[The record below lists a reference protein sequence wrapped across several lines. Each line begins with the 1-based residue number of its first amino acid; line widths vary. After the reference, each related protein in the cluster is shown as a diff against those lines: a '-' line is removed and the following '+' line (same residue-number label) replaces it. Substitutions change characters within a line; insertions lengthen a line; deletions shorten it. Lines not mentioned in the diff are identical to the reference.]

1 MAANAGGQQ
10 SAVAPGSRYSIPP
23 FTDDIMQP
31 DNNNG
36 ITTVLSGASQ
46 VPVTGIIPFMQS
58 DVVFGWLHKFSIPE
72 TITTGSGATV
82 TQSQY
87 FPFIYVGP
95 YLLNMQYQYPSI
107 SVASGYD
114 LALVNLIRPLRP
126 QSSQRNAWY
135 SNLGVVAN
143 APQTSQLWSA
153 PAYTS
158 TTAHTPAFFLEVPAS
173 CYFDSYYE
181 LDEMGNPLS
190 GPHNGYVSPQNMGG
204 YARVVTPSLRMN
216 PIFASTTD
224 GGPYNTTGGT
234 ASTAAASTVT
244 HYFERIGVL
253 GSMDSSVL
261 PQPTNWQYNIAHQQV
276 NISGKNKVDIP
287 LNQIFAGQIMSI
299 IVRLY
304 DPSAASAVGAALAV
318 TNVSSFILSF
328 GGSVQK
334 FNGTVDFLQE
344 RFASQ
349 HLFLPPE
356 GVLVYD
362 SATDIQGWRTNSY
375 CLNTLR
381 TAAVNL
387 HMDFTGA
394 LSATAYA
401 EITIEGLR
409 FVPLPVNPA
418 Q

>member
-1 MAANAGGQQ
+1 MAANTGASQQ
-10 SAVAPGSRYSIPP
+10 ATAPGSRYSIPP

-31 DNNNG
+31 ENNNG
-36 ITTVLSGASQ
+36 ITTVLSSANQ
-46 VPVTGIIPFMQS
+46 VPVTGVIPFMQS
-58 DVVFGWLHKFSIPE
+58 DVVFGWLHKLSIPE
-72 TITTGSGATV
+72 TVTTGAGATV
-82 TQSQY
+82 TQSPY

-107 SVASGYD
+107 SVASGFD
-114 LALVNLIRPLRP
+114 LALVNYVRPLRP
-126 QSSQRNAWY
+126 QSLQRNAWY
-135 SNLGVVAN
+135 SNLIPVPNG
-143 APQTSQLWSA
+143 PQTSQIWSA
-153 PAYTS
+153 PAYGS
-158 TTAHTPAFFLEVPAS
+158 TVAHTPAFFLELPAS

-204 YARVVTPSLRMN
+204 YARVVTPGVRMN
-216 PIFASTTD
+216 PIFGSTVD
-224 GGPYNTTGGT
+224 SAPYNSLNGT
-234 ASTAAASTVT
+234 MSTAASSTVT

-253 GSMDSSVL
+253 GSMDASVL

-276 NISGKNKVDIP
+276 SIQGKNKVDIP

-299 IVRLY
+299 IVRMF
-304 DPSAASAVGAALAV
+304 DPSAAAGVGAVLPVSNV
-318 TNVSSFILSF
+318 TNFVLSF

-334 FNGTVDFLQE
+334 FNGTVDMLQE

-349 HLFLPPE
+349 HLSLPPE
-356 GVLVYD
+356 GVLIYD
-362 SATDIQGWRTNSY
+362 SALDVTGLRTNSY

-387 HMDFTGA
+387 HLDFTAA

-401 EITIEGLR
+401 EVTIEGLR